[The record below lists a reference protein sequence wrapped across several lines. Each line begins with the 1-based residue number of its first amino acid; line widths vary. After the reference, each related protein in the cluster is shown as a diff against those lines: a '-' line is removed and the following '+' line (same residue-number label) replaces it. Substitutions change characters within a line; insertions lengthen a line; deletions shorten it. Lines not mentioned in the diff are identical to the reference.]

1 MYHVT
6 VAGETRTSK
15 EDLLEAVAV
24 AGQLA
29 FSVPDVNITGDTEE
43 EEAAI
48 ERAIGH
54 LRVTRWYEDDP
65 DDLYDMEA

>member
-6 VAGETRTSK
+6 VSGEIRVSK
-15 EDLLEAVAV
+15 EDLLEAVAI

-29 FSVPDVNITGDTEE
+29 FSVPDVNITRDTEE
-43 EEAAI
+43 EEEAI

-54 LRVTRWYEDDP
+54 LRVIRWIDENP